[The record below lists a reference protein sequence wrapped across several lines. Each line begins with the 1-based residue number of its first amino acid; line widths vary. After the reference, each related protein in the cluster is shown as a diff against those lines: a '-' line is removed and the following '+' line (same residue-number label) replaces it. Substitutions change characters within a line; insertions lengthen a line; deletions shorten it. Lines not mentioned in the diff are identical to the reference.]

1 MKTLVLGLG
10 NPILSDDA
18 IGIKVAHEIDKE
30 LNNPEITV
38 AEAYEGGLSLL
49 DLIVGYDQVI
59 IVDAIQ
65 TQNGKVGQIYRLEPA
80 DFSFSKHTSS
90 PHTTNLATA
99 LELGRMISLAIPQKI
114 TIFAIEVSDVSTF
127 SEECTCEVENI
138 IPEAAR
144 LILSELNTN
153 YLPLEGRV

>member
-1 MKTLVLGLG
+1 M
-10 NPILSDDA
+10 
-18 IGIKVAHEIDKE
+18 
-30 LNNPEITV
+30 
-38 AEAYEGGLSLL
+38 
-49 DLIVGYDQVI
+49 IVGYDQVI

-99 LELGRMISLAIPQKI
+99 LELGRMINLAIPQKI

-127 SEECTCEVENI
+127 SEECTYEVEKI

-144 LILSELNTN
+144 VILSELNTN

>member
-38 AEAYEGGLSLL
+38 AEAYEGGLNLL

-65 TQNGKVGQIYRLEPA
+65 TRNGKVGQIYRLEPA

-99 LELGRMISLAIPQKI
+99 LELGRMINLAIPQKI
-114 TIFAIEVSDVSTF
+114 TIFAVEVDDVSTF
-127 SEECTCEVENI
+127 GERCTCEVEKA
-138 IPEAAR
+138 IPKAVMMV
-144 LILSELNTN
+144 LSELNTN
-153 YLPLEGRV
+153 YLPLGGRV